1 MPGKYPFSVGY
12 EAVFENA
19 VVCYYEDGFD
29 DRTETKLVVF
39 SDENKEEIPLP
50 QANYYEGVIKHVLQC
65 LRTGE
70 SSCLDIQEAA
80 NTLKTVLLIN
90 QQLT

>member
-1 MPGKYPFSVGY
+1 M
-12 EAVFENA
+12 
-19 VVCYYEDGFD
+19 
-29 DRTETKLVVF
+29 F
-39 SDENKEEIPLP
+39 SDENKEEISLP
-50 QANYYEGVIKHVLQC
+50 QANCYEGVIKYVLQC

-90 QQLT
+90 QQLM

>member
-1 MPGKYPFSVGY
+1 M
-12 EAVFENA
+12 
-19 VVCYYEDGFD
+19 
-29 DRTETKLVVF
+29 F
-39 SDENKEEIPLP
+39 SDENKEEISLP
-50 QANYYEGVIKHVLQC
+50 QANCYEGVIKHVLQC

-90 QQLT
+90 QQLM